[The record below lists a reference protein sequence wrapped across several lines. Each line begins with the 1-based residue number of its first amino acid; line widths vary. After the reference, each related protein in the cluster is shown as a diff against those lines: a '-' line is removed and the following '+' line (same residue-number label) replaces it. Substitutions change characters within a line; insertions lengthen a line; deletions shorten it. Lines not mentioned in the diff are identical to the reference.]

1 MEKRRG
7 GLWQSLNLSLQL
19 LNIHGR
25 PLFERQL
32 EIGRPLREVG
42 GLLRLSRSLAFFR
55 LNNMLR
61 SRVVDLKPVRCFFDC
76 LLLDVYHVDKLLSC
90 RWIYSLVAPLSRL

>member
-42 GLLRLSRSLAFFR
+42 GLLRLSRSLAFLR
-55 LNNMLR
+55 LNYMLR
-61 SRVVDLKPVRCFFDC
+61 RSVVDLEPVSCLFDC

-90 RWIYSLVAPLSRL
+90 CRINSLVAPLRL